1 MIDKKPKEGE
11 INDMWMSRCNWNFFE
26 ETKAERIN
34 NNSSPVY
41 VLTSKNLK
49 LKQVMLGKAQDML
62 KWQFHQKNTTF
73 SALTLIV
80 CLF

>member
-1 MIDKKPKEGE
+1 MQ
-11 INDMWMSRCNWNFFE
+11 
-26 ETKAERIN
+26 IN

-62 KWQFHQKNTTF
+62 K
-73 SALTLIV
+73 
-80 CLF
+80 